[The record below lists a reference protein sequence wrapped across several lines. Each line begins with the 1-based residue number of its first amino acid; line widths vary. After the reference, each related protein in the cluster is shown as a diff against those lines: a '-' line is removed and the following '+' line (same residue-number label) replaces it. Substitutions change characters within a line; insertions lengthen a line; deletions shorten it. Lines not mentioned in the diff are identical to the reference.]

1 MTEVHKMT
9 TVQNV
14 TKNSVYLMIANI
26 SNKLILFVLFILMI
40 RYLGDVFYG
49 KYIIAVT
56 FVGLFAVLIDLG
68 MGSLIIREVTKN
80 KESLSKYF
88 FNVLAIKVALSL
100 ITYALIVAAIN
111 LAGYPQDTR
120 LAVYILGVYIVFST
134 AMVSFINPIF
144 RAFEH
149 MEYEA
154 FTSITQN
161 VLTVVLGALVIYY
174 NMGFIALMAAF
185 MIGSLAGFVLGT
197 FIIFIHYKVKVTCFD
212 LDFCMRFIK
221 SLSPFALGAIMI
233 PIYVNIDRVLLSLM
247 RGDAAVGVYGS
258 VRTLV
263 SVLLM
268 LSSTFNGATFPVMM
282 RSYTTNIAKFKVLYE
297 KSFKYLFMA
306 SLPIAV
312 GTTILADK
320 IVLIALGDKFT
331 GATVILQVVVWIL
344 IFSFLN
350 NMTGNIFTAMN
361 KQIIG
366 SLIAG
371 ALVIVNVSLNLL
383 LIPTLGGTGTAIAA
397 VATEAVGV
405 GFSYY
410 YISRHMYRIPLAGVI
425 VKPCIASAVMGACVF
440 AMNMAGVNFILNI
453 CAGAVI
459 YVLMILLIR
468 GLASDDIE
476 LIVQMIGKDSL
487 KKMPL
492 IAALSRH

>member
-1 MTEVHKMT
+1 MTEVRPMT

-26 SNKLILFVLFILMI
+26 SNKLILFILFILMV

-88 FNVLAIKVALSL
+88 FNLLIIKVALSL

-111 LAGYPQDTR
+111 ITGYPQDTK
-120 LAVYILGVYIVFST
+120 LAVYILGVYIIFST

-161 VLTVVLGALVIYY
+161 VLTVVLGAMVMYF
-174 NMGFIALMAAF
+174 NMGFIALMVAF
-185 MIGSLAGFVLGT
+185 MAGSLAGFVVGT
-197 FIIFIHYKVKVTCFD
+197 SVIFIHYKVKVTGLD
-212 LDFCMRFIK
+212 LGFCIGFIK
-221 SLSPFALGAIMI
+221 SLSPFALGAIMV
-233 PIYVNIDRVLLSLM
+233 PIYASVDKLLLSMM
-247 RGDAAVGVYGS
+247 RGDAVVGVYAA

-268 LSSTFNGATFPVMM
+268 LSGTFNGATFPVMS
-282 RSYTTNIAKFKVLYE
+282 RSYATNIAKFKVLYE

-312 GTTILADK
+312 GTTILANK
-320 IVLIALGDKFT
+320 IALLALSDKFT

-350 NMTGNIFTAMN
+350 NMTGNVFTAMN
-361 KQIIG
+361 KQIVS

-383 LIPTLGGTGTAIAA
+383 LIPAFGGTGTAIAA
-397 VATEAVGV
+397 VATEAVGFA
-405 GFSYY
+405 FSYY
-410 YISRHMYRIPLAGVI
+410 YISRHIYRIPLAGVI

-440 AMNMAGVNFILNI
+440 ALDLAGVNLILNM

-459 YVLMILLIR
+459 YALAILLIR
-468 GLASDDIE
+468 GLASDDIA
-476 LIVQMIGKDSL
+476 LISQMIGKDSL
-487 KKMPL
+487 KKVPF

>member
-1 MTEVHKMT
+1 MTEAHQTT

-26 SNKLILFVLFILMI
+26 SNKLILFVLFILMM
-40 RYLGDVFYG
+40 RYLGDMFYG
-49 KYIIAVT
+49 KYSFAVT

-68 MGSLIIREVTKN
+68 MGSLIIREVTKD

-88 FNVLAIKVALSL
+88 FNVLTIKAALSL
-100 ITYALIVAAIN
+100 IAYALIVAAIN

-134 AMVSFINPIF
+134 TMVSFINPIF

-161 VLTVVLGALVIYY
+161 VLTVILGALVMYF
-174 NMGFIALMAAF
+174 NMGFIALMMAF

-197 FIIFIHYKVKVTCFD
+197 SIIFIRYKVKMTGFD
-212 LDFCMRFIK
+212 PGFYRVFLK
-221 SLSPFALGAIMI
+221 SLSPFALGAIMV
-233 PIYVNIDRVLLSLM
+233 PIYASVDKVLLSMM
-247 RGDAAVGVYGS
+247 RGDAAVGVYAG

-268 LSSTFNGATFPVMM
+268 ISGTFNGATFPVMTK
-282 RSYTTNIAKFKVLYE
+282 SYVTNMARFKVLYE
-297 KSFKYLFMA
+297 KSFKYLFMV

-312 GTTILADK
+312 GTTILANN
-320 IVLIALGDKFT
+320 IAMLVLGDQFT

-350 NMTGNIFTAMN
+350 NMTGNVFTAMN

-371 ALVIVNVSLNLL
+371 ALVIVNVSMNLL
-383 LIPTLGGTGTAIAA
+383 LIPSLGGTGTAIAA
-397 VATEAVGV
+397 VATEAVGFA
-405 GFSYY
+405 FSYY
-410 YISRHMYRIPLAGVI
+410 YISRHLYRIPLAGVI
-425 VKPCIASAVMGACVF
+425 AKPCVASAVMGACVF
-440 AMNMAGVNFILNI
+440 ALNLAGVNLILNI
-453 CAGAVI
+453 CAGIVI
-459 YVLMILLIR
+459 YALAILLIK
-468 GLASDDIE
+468 GLANDDIA
-476 LIVQMIGKDSL
+476 LISQMIGKDRL
-487 KKMPL
+487 KKIPFM
-492 IAALSRH
+492 AALSRH